1 MKLLKKALVAI
12 IAVSMVMALSV
23 PVYADGYIVRTTVET
38 VTTTNGVVTGYTKET
53 YDSPVQYGSYPTYT
67 APACTTPTYTVPAYT
82 TPTYTAPA
90 CNTKK
95 SSSSSEW
102 VPNWGPNYA
111 AEQAKYMKGYSCS
124 NSNTS
129 TPVVCYTGRT
139 IGDEARAQAS
149 DIKSYAADKGW
160 NVSVSSDW
168 GDCNC
173 RYVEISISNR
183 KHNKTYTQVTY
194 LNNGSYYTYW
204 ETYGDHL
211 SKDSVK
217 SYIKDRQV

>member
-1 MKLLKKALVAI
+1 MKLLKEALVAI
-12 IAVSMVMALSV
+12 IAVSMLMTLSV

-38 VTTTNGVVTGYTKET
+38 VTTTNGVVTGYSKET
-53 YDSPVQYGSYPTYT
+53 YDSPVQYSYPTTTYTAPTYT
-67 APACTTPTYTVPAYT
+67 APVYT
-82 TPTYTAPA
+82 TPTYTAPTT
-90 CNTKK
+90 CNTTNN
-95 SSSSSEW
+95 SSSSKW

-111 AEQAKYMKGYSCS
+111 SEQAKYMNGHSC
-124 NSNTS
+124 SNTS
-129 TPVVCYTGRT
+129 TPVACYTGRT
-139 IGDEARAQAS
+139 IGDEARAQAN